1 MGGAGYA
8 RHLMDNTYRSSFMK
22 YSMTTALVILALA
35 LSACSSPKGNAGSGY
50 TEGAND
56 TGNTGPTRIE
66 TVRIR

>member
-1 MGGAGYA
+1 
-8 RHLMDNTYRSSFMK
+8 MK